1 MDKVS
6 ARDPEDLEPAT
17 TLEGMAPKNMKSLP
31 PTTPLSFAASER
43 QDSRSTGKAQKTR
56 KGRVGLFGKHGLRV
70 WLCKIHLYV
79 AKSSIAG
86 ITLASSRFMGLHCIA
101 VNLVLLFVAD
111 KQNSRLRYG
120 HFGMLLLL

>member
-31 PTTPLSFAASER
+31 PTTPFSFAASER

-56 KGRVGLFGKHGLRV
+56 KGRVGLFGKHGLRM

-79 AKSSIAG
+79 VKSG
-86 ITLASSRFMGLHCIA
+86 ITDMTLAFRVMGLHCIA
-101 VNLVLLFVAD
+101 RCERACMAVC
-111 KQNSRLRYG
+111 G
-120 HFGMLLLL
+120 